1 MLEVLVNPSQFCVQ
15 PMLRCTGAVAS
26 SRLNGPTSPAGGIL
40 GSPGCTTS
48 ACRLAQLLSGRH
60 AGGHTDAPGP
70 GPGPWPPTTVCEP
83 QQREW
88 FCPRELTSGA
98 VDSPR
103 VERRLHEFRF
113 VEGSQQ
119 SYLPLPLPATDGW
132 VTLNMTL
139 TAPYELT
146 VDLAPLGGAPVHA
159 VRYAWGVR
167 KALKGDGTQRDGL
180 YEEPLC
186 CAAGD
191 DMGVSLLHPCE
202 PASCPIMASGGL
214 PANPFMAR
222 IVHGRC
228 RCMPPQ
234 VCDA

>member
-1 MLEVLVNPSQFCVQ
+1 MP
-15 PMLRCTGAVAS
+15 
-26 SRLNGPTSPAGGIL
+26 L
-40 GSPGCTTS
+40 G
-48 ACRLAQLLSGRH
+48 LA
-60 AGGHTDAPGP
+60 
-70 GPGPWPPTTVCEP
+70 TTVCEP

-159 VRYAWGVR
+159 VRYAQGCTLCARVYAMR

-180 YEEPLC
+180 YEEP
-186 CAAGD
+186 
-191 DMGVSLLHPCE
+191 P
-202 PASCPIMASGGL
+202 
-214 PANPFMAR
+214 
-222 IVHGRC
+222 
-228 RCMPPQ
+228 
-234 VCDA
+234 

>member
-1 MLEVLVNPSQFCVQ
+1 
-15 PMLRCTGAVAS
+15 
-26 SRLNGPTSPAGGIL
+26 
-40 GSPGCTTS
+40 
-48 ACRLAQLLSGRH
+48 
-60 AGGHTDAPGP
+60 
-70 GPGPWPPTTVCEP
+70 
-83 QQREW
+83 
-88 FCPRELTSGA
+88 
-98 VDSPR
+98 
-103 VERRLHEFRF
+103 
-113 VEGSQQ
+113 
-119 SYLPLPLPATDGW
+119 
-132 VTLNMTL
+132 MTM

-202 PASCPIMASGGL
+202 PASCPLMASGGL